1 MNAADITARI
11 ADALVKLHDE
21 QAAQLAE
28 WRNLYIAI
36 GRAVEAAERG
46 DAEAARAA
54 LLDAESAEYSLLGS
68 CDVTG
73 AIVQAIDGGE
83 IKEDNPS

>member
-11 ADALVKLHDE
+11 AGALVNLHAE
-21 QAAQLAE
+21 QATQLAE

-36 GRAVEAAERG
+36 GRAIEAAERG

-73 AIVQAIDGGE
+73 AIVQALDGGE
-83 IKEDNPS
+83 IKEGP

>member
-1 MNAADITARI
+1 MNAADITDRI
-11 ADALVKLHDE
+11 ADALVKLHAE
-21 QAAQLAE
+21 HATQLAE

-36 GRAVEAAERG
+36 GRAIEAAERG
-46 DAEAARAA
+46 HIAGARAA
-54 LLDAESAEYSLLGS
+54 LIDGESVEYSLLGS